1 MFLLRVLRVLRGFVM
16 VIFGRTF
23 MDDEIKIGFIGFG
36 EAGFHIARGL
46 RGAGVSNICA
56 YDINARAPGLGEKIQ
71 IRATEAKV
79 QLLESNAE
87 LAAASDLLFSAVT
100 ANRSM
105 EAAEQTSPFLA
116 SRHIYAD
123 LNSVS
128 PALKQS
134 IGQMV
139 ESRGA
144 RFVEVAVMS
153 PVPRHGAATP
163 MFLGG
168 AHAQEF
174 ARLLTP
180 YGMKLEAISERI
192 GAAAAV
198 KMCRSV
204 IVKGLEALMLECVLG
219 AVPYGA
225 DERVFATLDE
235 TFPGMDWKRL
245 ASYMIGRVVEH
256 GERRAREMEEVAAT
270 LRSIGVEPIMAEA
283 TARRQ
288 DWLAGLGL
296 LEHFGGKTPDDYHD
310 VAQAI
315 DFKLEETFMSHCDA
329 LKE

>member
-1 MFLLRVLRVLRGFVM
+1 MK
-16 VIFGRTF
+16 
-23 MDDEIKIGFIGFG
+23 DEMRLGFIGFG

-46 RGAGVSNICA
+46 RGAGVSGIRA

-71 IRATEAKV
+71 RRAGEAEV
-79 QLLESNAE
+79 ALLESNAE
-87 LAAASDLLFSAVT
+87 LAEASDILLSTVT

-105 EAAEQTSPFLA
+105 EAAEQTAPFLT

-134 IGQMV
+134 IGRTA

-144 RFVEVAVMS
+144 RFVEIAIML
-153 PVPRHGAATP
+153 PVPQRGHRVP

-168 AHAQEF
+168 AHAQSL
-174 ARLLTP
+174 ADLLSP
-180 YGMKLEAISERI
+180 YGMNLEVISEQI
-192 GAAAAV
+192 GAASAT

-204 IVKGLEALMLECVLG
+204 IVKGLEALLLECVLA
-219 AVPYGA
+219 AVPFGA

-235 TFPGMDWKRL
+235 TFPGIDWKRL

-256 GERRAREMEEVAAT
+256 GERRAREMEEAAAT
-270 LRSIGVEPIMAEA
+270 LRSIGVEPVMAEA

-296 LEHFGGKTPDDYHD
+296 LEHFGGKAPDDYRA
-310 VAQAI
+310 VAQAVA
-315 DFKLEETFMSHCDA
+315 DLMREYSLSTPP
-329 LKE
+329 